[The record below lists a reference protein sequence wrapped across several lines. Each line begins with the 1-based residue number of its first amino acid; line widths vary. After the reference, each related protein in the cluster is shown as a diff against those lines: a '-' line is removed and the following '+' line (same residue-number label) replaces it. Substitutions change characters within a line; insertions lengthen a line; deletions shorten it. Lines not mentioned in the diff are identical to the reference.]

1 MTHIITRQS
10 LRAANACYSDQQIEQ
25 LVPEAGLS
33 VAEVAA
39 KTDVPIADRIWC
51 LLLSAGMTEKDQRLF
66 ACRCARRA
74 LSGVAAPAPLSLRAV
89 EVAER
94 YAEGTATKEELA
106 AASRD
111 AYYAVDAAYYAAYYA
126 AYADYADYAD
136 YAAYYA
142 ATYYAGAAYYA
153 DAAYYA
159 AAYYAA
165 DVDARLAERET
176 QLADLVEVLSK

>member
-1 MTHIITRQS
+1 MTHSITRQS

-51 LLLSAGMTEKDQRLF
+51 LIRAAGMTGKDQRLF
-66 ACRCARRA
+66 ACRCAMRA
-74 LSGVAAPAPLSLRAV
+74 LSGVATPDPRSLRAV
-89 EVAER
+89 EVSER
-94 YAEGTATKEELA
+94 YAEGTATKEELTKA
-106 AASRD
+106 IRD
-111 AYYAVDAAYYAAYYA
+111 AYDAASADVDVDA
-126 AYADYADYAD
+126 AD

-142 ATYYAGAAYYA
+142 AGA
-153 DAAYYA
+153 AAYYA
-159 AAYYAA
+159 AAAAA
-165 DVDARLAERET
+165 DVDDAVARNAERET